1 MKEGL
6 ERSGK
11 YLVDLLIT
19 HDANKDGLLSYLE
32 VENLLLDIGVTFKQS
47 IYNEIVIAQILDVG
61 KKQTKVSYDI
71 MKWYL
76 GGGNVIQR

>member
-6 ERSGK
+6 ERSGT
-11 YLVDLLIT
+11 YLVDLLIK

>member
-11 YLVDLLIT
+11 YLVDLLIKN
-19 HDANKDGLLSYLE
+19 DANKDGLLSYLE

-71 MKWYL
+71 MKWFL

>member
-11 YLVDLLIT
+11 YLVDLLIK

-47 IYNEIVIAQILDVG
+47 IYNEIVILDVG

>member
-11 YLVDLLIT
+11 YLVDLLIK

-71 MKWYL
+71 MKWYR

>member
-1 MKEGL
+1 L
-6 ERSGK
+6 GK
-11 YLVDLLIT
+11 

-61 KKQTKVSYDI
+61 KK
-71 MKWYL
+71 
-76 GGGNVIQR
+76 

>member
-1 MKEGL
+1 
-6 ERSGK
+6 
-11 YLVDLLIT
+11 LIK